1 MNLPDIWDDNRP
13 LRDAVSHVLVLFL
26 SNMRHS
32 CGRIQVSTDR
42 WRQFWGRTCWYDG
55 LPSKRLFYDCIDVGE
70 VGTVSKAWESIIT
83 NDAFQ
88 LLLSTFKHSWI
99 EHHGQE
105 ECPQGA
111 NGLKASCSVEKKQ
124 IIRVIVVPYLSPPR
138 KTSLR
143 HILASRGFPCP
154 YPHHSLRYCRRTKG
168 QRFPSPRNA

>member
-1 MNLPDIWDDNRP
+1 MGVHCNGAPILSKEAFRLECKWILILIGIVMHLPVVTWKGVIGVDMSKNEQRWIYQTFGTIIDPFGMQYPMYSSSSSVTWGTAADGYK
-13 LRDAVSHVLVLFL
+13 SVLIDGGNF
-26 SNMRHS
+26 
-32 CGRIQVSTDR
+32 G
-42 WRQFWGRTCWYDG
+42 GRTCWYDG

-111 NGLKASCSVEKKQ
+111 NGLKASCSVEKIK
-124 IIRVIVVPYLSPPR
+124 
-138 KTSLR
+138 
-143 HILASRGFPCP
+143 
-154 YPHHSLRYCRRTKG
+154 
-168 QRFPSPRNA
+168 